1 MAQATSIPASA
12 YLAQEQDN
20 MGVTERAQAL
30 QSTRQLSISPNI
42 LELLAMPCCLD
53 ELEDD
58 YRPSISDNLKIGF
71 AISDHAT
78 QTDISEIGD
87 LKEFTATTR
96 HLLQFA
102 NSLCDE
108 FAMYKKIL
116 RVQYE
121 EKIQEH
127 ASNLGLAM
135 SDRLKY
141 IEDYYKQKEVKMR
154 QSFQQQLCDALA
166 VLRGQY
172 DKILCIDKE
181 TDGGGEETVVERL
194 ARLRNKLEVQDAFIE
209 SLEEELQEY
218 KERER
223 LPRDREIERELFL
236 QENRELKEQIANLL
250 EKLARLQET
259 VKRREK
265 EHADLETEMKCMQ
278 ERKERDMKTIE
289 KLMTTQ
295 EILKLELDREKQRVL
310 AKERDVKEAQDAVAK
325 LTQGS
330 FHAVRKISLAHE
342 EKAEKAKKAL
352 KGKAAKEAAAKEAAM
367 TEMAT
372 KEADAAKEEVAE
384 EDIVLES
391 DVGRAAER
399 KAFQDEIKRLK
410 KAEQDAKMRAQRLQH
425 DMYHSS
431 RSWQMKFEILK
442 KSLHAIKDEMFLRQ
456 SLRHSAKFRRS
467 SLAERTN
474 TLLRTQNPAR
484 RKDSFLTGL
493 YMQYP
498 PLPGI
503 GSQGGPAANE
513 KGHDDDKI
521 PLTIEIPSAYEGESV
536 DEEDFEESNPMPSPR
551 SSSQP

>member
-1 MAQATSIPASA
+1 MVSHSWFLANILLKIPDVARRKMARAASIPASA
-12 YLAQEQDN
+12 NLTQEQDK
-20 MGVTERAQAL
+20 MAITERAQAL

-58 YRPSISDNLKIGF
+58 YRHSISDNLKIGF

-78 QTDISEIGD
+78 QTDTSEIGD
-87 LKEFTATTR
+87 LKEFIVTTR

-108 FAMYKKIL
+108 FAMYKNIL
-116 RVQYE
+116 KVQHE

-127 ASNLGLAM
+127 ASSLWLAM

-141 IEDYYKQKEVKMR
+141 IEEFYKQKEVKMR
-154 QSFQQQLCDALA
+154 QSFQQQLCDVLA
-166 VLRGQY
+166 ILRAQY
-172 DKILCIDKE
+172 QKYFCIDNE
-181 TDGGGEETVVERL
+181 IDESGEETVAERM
-194 ARLRNKLEVQDAFIE
+194 ARLRNKLEVQDTMIQ

-218 KERER
+218 KDRER
-223 LPRDREIERELFL
+223 LPPDRELERELFL
-236 QENRELKEQIANLL
+236 QENRELKEQTANLL
-250 EKLARLQET
+250 EKLARFQET

-265 EHADLETEMKCMQ
+265 ERADLETEMKCMQ

-310 AKERDVKEAQDAVAK
+310 AKAREVKEAQDAVAK
-325 LTQGS
+325 LMQGS
-330 FHAVRKISLAHE
+330 AHAIRKISSVHE
-342 EKAEKAKKAL
+342 DTAEKGRKAL
-352 KGKAAKEAAAKEAAM
+352 KGKAAKGATAKETAVK
-367 TEMAT
+367 EVAT
-372 KEADAAKEEVAE
+372 KAADAAKEAE
-384 EDIVLES
+384 EKDVAWES
-391 DVGRAAER
+391 DVDRAAER

-410 KAEQDAKMRAQRLQH
+410 KAEQDAKMRAQRLQQ
-425 DMYHSS
+425 DMNHSG

-456 SLRHSAKFRRS
+456 SLRHSAKFRRP

-474 TLLRTQNPAR
+474 TLLSTQSPTR
-484 RKDSFLTGL
+484 RKESFLTGL

-498 PLPGI
+498 PLVC
-503 GSQGGPAANE
+503 SLLFVMCV
-513 KGHDDDKI
+513 HM
-521 PLTIEIPSAYEGESV
+521 S
-536 DEEDFEESNPMPSPR
+536 MR
-551 SSSQP
+551 